1 VRGAQSNIAPEM
13 AAIEMNLVDGSVGTL
28 ACLFDRVTQRC
39 DCQYPTAG
47 CHRLSILPFR
57 PRVKNLHVR

>member
-1 VRGAQSNIAPEM
+1 M
-13 AAIEMNLVDGSVGTL
+13 AAIEMNLIDGSVGTL